1 MTFCEPAKTKIHTVR
16 FKAGGE
22 QFRRVSV
29 SVPEVP
35 TPLLLGHPSQD
46 PRGGSHERRRQ
57 GQPRLPLGP
66 AHASPAA
73 CSGGGGVGGSGS
85 SKAKRRLFAVG
96 SGSRSSVASAAAAA
110 AAEVDWLHRRRQLIL
125 LAGAMASVAVSFI
138 EVMRRRRKYSAQQFA
153 RLHDAI
159 VGLASAVRA
168 ATAPVEPH
176 PDLYPTV
183 MGIPGFIEEQ
193 LLAVLFYLNQGR
205 PRGMM
210 FLAMSELHRMLW
222 IEQILAKQEL

>member
-1 MTFCEPAKTKIHTVR
+1 M
-16 FKAGGE
+16 
-22 QFRRVSV
+22 
-29 SVPEVP
+29 
-35 TPLLLGHPSQD
+35 
-46 PRGGSHERRRQ
+46 
-57 GQPRLPLGP
+57 
-66 AHASPAA
+66 
-73 CSGGGGVGGSGS
+73 
-85 SKAKRRLFAVG
+85 
-96 SGSRSSVASAAAAA
+96 
-110 AAEVDWLHRRRQLIL
+110 DWLHRRRQLVL

-176 PDLYPTV
+176 PDMYPTV

-210 FLAMSELHRMLW
+210 FLAMSEPHRVLW